1 LEDPKALTSVDW
13 NNIHMFLQ
21 WLWIYLPIVVTFA
34 ITLVTAHAL
43 IPSLVSTGHLPEST
57 QKLRIP
63 LTGFAVLLFAAG
75 AVILVLAINAE
86 LDIANI
92 WDRVLI

>member
-1 LEDPKALTSVDW
+1 
-13 NNIHMFLQ
+13 
-21 WLWIYLPIVVTFA
+21 
-34 ITLVTAHAL
+34 
-43 IPSLVSTGHLPEST
+43 
-57 QKLRIP
+57 

>member
-1 LEDPKALTSVDW
+1 
-13 NNIHMFLQ
+13 MFLQ
-21 WLWIYLPIVVTFA
+21 WFWIYFPIVVTFG
-34 ITLVTAHAL
+34 ITLLTAHAL
-43 IPSLVSTGHLPEST
+43 IPSLVNTGHLPEST

-63 LTGFAVLLFAAG
+63 LTMFAVLLFAAG
-75 AVILVLAINAE
+75 AVILVLGINAE